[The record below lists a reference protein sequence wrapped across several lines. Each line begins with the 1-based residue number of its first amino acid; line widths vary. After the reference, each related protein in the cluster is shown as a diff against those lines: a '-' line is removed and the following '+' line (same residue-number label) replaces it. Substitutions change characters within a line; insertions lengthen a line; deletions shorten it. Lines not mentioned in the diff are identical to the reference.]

1 MLLSSMGKKGLNF
14 KSPPGGINMEA
25 NFEMAVCYGMS
36 LRQPTK
42 KREEGIRE
50 ARQGQS
56 SPNHGAQVLNA
67 VPSRTVPRW
76 CEVLGF
82 SARPLRNHWVVS
94 LESGPGCSSADAM

>member
-14 KSPPGGINMEA
+14 KSPPGGIPMEA

-36 LRQPTK
+36 LGQPTK

-56 SPNHGAQVLNA
+56 SPNQ
-67 VPSRTVPRW
+67 PTM
-76 CEVLGF
+76 E
-82 SARPLRNHWVVS
+82 LRN
-94 LESGPGCSSADAM
+94 